1 MSNLSALFESSG
13 ERRVRLSDNA
23 RRSLA
28 GGSLLLVTLF
38 VGSGP
43 VSGCSS
49 VIGGRPVASPGPGAG
64 EPSFP
69 TPRSIP
75 SSPSATAAPAPGAPI
90 APTGPTNA
98 AGAIPL
104 PPDQNG
110 YVFIETKSGVTRC
123 QINKDAV
130 GCEAPF
136 TNSPLQDGEHAN
148 GVSITTGGKVQW
160 VLGNLGAIPTVKIDY
175 QTYAAQGWTIIANV
189 DGTRFTNDQTKH
201 GMFVSIDKVNTF

>member
-1 MSNLSALFESSG
+1 M
-13 ERRVRLSDNA
+13 RLSDTA

-28 GGSLLLVTLF
+28 GGSLLLVALF
-38 VGSGP
+38 CGSGL

-49 VIGGRPVASPGPGAG
+49 IIGGRPVASPGAG
-64 EPSFP
+64 PTEPSFP
-69 TPRSIP
+69 TPRSTP
-75 SSPSATAAPAPGAPI
+75 SSPSATAAPDPGAPA
-90 APTGPTNA
+90 APTGPTNP

-123 QINKDAV
+123 QINKDTV

-136 TNSPLQDGEHAN
+136 TNSPLQEGEHAN

-175 QTYAAQGWTIIANV
+175 QTYAAQGWTIIAKA

>member
-1 MSNLSALFESSG
+1 M
-13 ERRVRLSDNA
+13 RLSDNA

-38 VGSGP
+38 VGLGP

-69 TPRSIP
+69 TPRSTP

-160 VLGNLGAIPTVKIDY
+160 VLGNLGTIPTVKIDY

>member
-1 MSNLSALFESSG
+1 MRF
-13 ERRVRLSDNA
+13 SDNA

-28 GGSLLLVTLF
+28 GGSLLLVALF
-38 VGSGP
+38 AGSGL

-49 VIGGRPVASPGPGAG
+49 VIGGRPVASPGAGAS

-69 TPRSIP
+69 TPRSTP
-75 SSPSATAAPAPGAPI
+75 SPPSATAAPAPTAPA
-90 APTGPTNA
+90 APTGPTNP

-123 QINKDAV
+123 QINKDTV

-148 GVSITTGGKVQW
+148 GVSVTTGGKVQW

-201 GMFVSIDKVNTF
+201 GMFVSIEKVNTF

>member
-1 MSNLSALFESSG
+1 M
-13 ERRVRLSDNA
+13 RLSDNA
-23 RRSLA
+23 RRRLA

-49 VIGGRPVASPGPGAG
+49 VIGGRPVASPGTGAG

-69 TPRSIP
+69 TPRSTP
-75 SSPSATAAPAPGAPI
+75 SSPSATAAPGPGAPA
-90 APTGPTNA
+90 APTGPTNP

-148 GVSITTGGKVQW
+148 GVSVTTGGKVQW

-175 QTYAAQGWTIIANV
+175 QTYAAQGWTIIATA

-201 GMFVSIDKVNTF
+201 GMFVSIDKVDTF